1 MSYLFPQIKQNKKN
15 RQANKKWA
23 AISVQMPP
31 VPDVAFLGYLFTSSW
46 FNGSKLTVSN
56 RTGV

>member
-1 MSYLFPQIKQNKKN
+1 MSYLSPQNNNKQKKN

-31 VPDVAFLGYLFTSSW
+31 VPSVAFLGYLQVI
-46 FNGSKLTVSN
+46 G
-56 RTGV
+56 